1 MFRIAICDDN
11 GAVCSAIENI
21 IDDFFKTETMH
32 YEIDGF
38 QSGEELLK
46 ELDDHEK
53 YDLIYLDI
61 ELARLNGV
69 EVGRYIREKLLD
81 DYTQI
86 AFISAKSS
94 YALELFQIRPIHFLV
109 KPFTPRQVIGILEK
123 AMELQ
128 GHQVKIFSYKTGK
141 AENRIPYK
149 DIMYFSSETK
159 KIIVIREMEAT
170 LFMENFQS

>member
-81 DYTQI
+81 DYTQLRLFLPSHPMRWNCFRYGL
-86 AFISAKSS
+86 FISWLNLLHPDRLSV
-94 YALELFQIRPIHFLV
+94 F
-109 KPFTPRQVIGILEK
+109 
-123 AMELQ
+123 
-128 GHQVKIFSYKTGK
+128 
-141 AENRIPYK
+141 
-149 DIMYFSSETK
+149 
-159 KIIVIREMEAT
+159 
-170 LFMENFQS
+170 

>member
-69 EVGRYIREKLLD
+69 EVGRYIRENYWMIIHRLRLFLPSHPMRWNCFR
-81 DYTQI
+81 YGL
-86 AFISAKSS
+86 FISWLNLLHPDRLSV
-94 YALELFQIRPIHFLV
+94 F
-109 KPFTPRQVIGILEK
+109 
-123 AMELQ
+123 
-128 GHQVKIFSYKTGK
+128 
-141 AENRIPYK
+141 
-149 DIMYFSSETK
+149 
-159 KIIVIREMEAT
+159 
-170 LFMENFQS
+170 

>member
-109 KPFTPRQVIGILEK
+109 KPFTPDRLSV
-123 AMELQ
+123 
-128 GHQVKIFSYKTGK
+128 F
-141 AENRIPYK
+141 
-149 DIMYFSSETK
+149 
-159 KIIVIREMEAT
+159 
-170 LFMENFQS
+170 

>member
-11 GAVCSAIENI
+11 GAVCSAIEN
-21 IDDFFKTETMH
+21 
-32 YEIDGF
+32 IDGF

-94 YALELFQIRPIHFLV
+94 YAL
-109 KPFTPRQVIGILEK
+109 
-123 AMELQ
+123 
-128 GHQVKIFSYKTGK
+128 
-141 AENRIPYK
+141 
-149 DIMYFSSETK
+149 
-159 KIIVIREMEAT
+159 
-170 LFMENFQS
+170 

>member
-32 YEIDGF
+32 YEIDSF

-53 YDLIYLDI
+53 FDLIYLDI

-69 EVGRYIREKLLD
+69 EVGRYIL
-81 DYTQI
+81 
-86 AFISAKSS
+86 
-94 YALELFQIRPIHFLV
+94 
-109 KPFTPRQVIGILEK
+109 
-123 AMELQ
+123 
-128 GHQVKIFSYKTGK
+128 
-141 AENRIPYK
+141 
-149 DIMYFSSETK
+149 
-159 KIIVIREMEAT
+159 
-170 LFMENFQS
+170 ENFRMNIQQMRFFMAKTTYRMILF

>member
-11 GAVCSAIENI
+11 GTVCSAIENI

-32 YEIDGF
+32 YEIDSF

-69 EVGRYIREKLLD
+69 EVGRYIREKLL
-81 DYTQI
+81 YTDCVY
-86 AFISAKSS
+86 FC
-94 YALELFQIRPIHFLV
+94 
-109 KPFTPRQVIGILEK
+109 QVILCAGIVSDTAYSFL
-123 AMELQ
+123 
-128 GHQVKIFSYKTGK
+128 G
-141 AENRIPYK
+141 
-149 DIMYFSSETK
+149 
-159 KIIVIREMEAT
+159 
-170 LFMENFQS
+170 